1 MDKIAEV
8 KNELQLRSW
17 TDMELARQR
26 SGMTI
31 KEWCE
36 HEQISKS
43 AYYYRLRKI
52 RENLCEQVAVPIADI
67 PACSAAAAPS
77 IRIVGGSLSIEI
89 SQDVPAET
97 VAVIIRELK
106 C

>member
-1 MDKIAEV
+1 MDKIAQV

-17 TDMELARQR
+17 TDMELERQR
-26 SGMTI
+26 SGMSVT
-31 KEWCE
+31 EWCE
-36 HEQISKS
+36 REQISKS

-52 RENLCEQVAVPIADI
+52 RENLCEQIAVPIADI

-77 IRIVGGSLSIEI
+77 IRIVGNTLSIEI
-89 SQDVPAET
+89 SRDVPAET
-97 VAVIIRELK
+97 VAAIIRELK

>member
-1 MDKIAEV
+1 MDRITEV
-8 KNELQLRSW
+8 KNELQLRKW
-17 TDMELARQR
+17 TDMELERQR
-26 SGMTI
+26 SGMTV

-43 AYYYRLRKI
+43 AYYYRLRKV
-52 RENLCEQVAVPIADI
+52 RERLCEQVAVPVADI
-67 PACSAAAAPS
+67 PACTAAAAPS
-77 IRIVGGSLSIEI
+77 IRIVGGDLSIEL

-97 VAVIIRELK
+97 IAAIIRELK

>member
-26 SGMTI
+26 SGMTV

-36 HEQISKS
+36 REQISKS
-43 AYYYRLRKI
+43 AYYDRLRKA
-52 RENLCEQVAVPIADI
+52 REKLCEQVAVPVADI
-67 PACSAAAAPS
+67 PVCFAAAPPS
-77 IRIVGGSLSIEI
+77 IRIVGGDLSIEI
-89 SQDVPAET
+89 SQDVPAEI
-97 VAVIIRELK
+97 VAAIIRELK

>member
-8 KNELQLRSW
+8 KNELQLRNW
-17 TDMELARQR
+17 TDMELERQR
-26 SGMTI
+26 SGMSVT
-31 KEWCE
+31 EWCE
-36 HEQISKS
+36 REQISKS
-43 AYYYRLRKI
+43 AYYYRLRTI

-77 IRIVGGSLSIEI
+77 IRIVGSSLCIEI
-89 SQDVPAET
+89 SPNVPAET

>member
-26 SGMTI
+26 SGMTV

-43 AYYYRLRKI
+43 AYYYRLRKV
-52 RENLCEQVAVPIADI
+52 R
-67 PACSAAAAPS
+67 
-77 IRIVGGSLSIEI
+77 
-89 SQDVPAET
+89 
-97 VAVIIRELK
+97 
-106 C
+106 

>member
-1 MDKIAEV
+1 MDEIAEV

-17 TDMELARQR
+17 TDMELARQQT
-26 SGMTI
+26 GMTVS
-31 KEWCE
+31 EWCKQ
-36 HEQISKS
+36 EQISKS
-43 AYYYRLRKI
+43 AYYYRLRKV
-52 RENLCEQVAVPIADI
+52 RERLCEQVAVPIADI

-77 IRIVGGSLSIEI
+77 IRIVGSSLSIEI
-89 SQDVPAET
+89 SPNVPAET

>member
-1 MDKIAEV
+1 MDKIAKV

-26 SGMTI
+26 SGMTVT
-31 KEWCE
+31 EWCE

-43 AYYYRLRKI
+43 AYYYRLRKV
-52 RENLCEQVAVPIADI
+52 REKLCEQVAVPVANISV
-67 PACSAAAAPS
+67 CSAAAAPS
-77 IRIVGGSLSIEI
+77 IKIFGGDLSIEL

>member
-1 MDKIAEV
+1 MDEIAEV

-26 SGMTI
+26 SGMTVT
-31 KEWCE
+31 EWCE
-36 HEQISKS
+36 REQISKS
-43 AYYYRLRKI
+43 AYYYRQRKV
-52 RENLCEQVAVPIADI
+52 REKLCEQVAVPVADI
-67 PACSAAAAPS
+67 PVCSAAAAPS
-77 IRIVGGSLSIEI
+77 IRMLDGDLSIEL

-97 VAVIIRELK
+97 VVAIIREMK